1 MVEPLVKL
9 AGLRGHGGREFFGGA
24 TAALSGGCS
33 GWKNDAGRRRSSPA
47 GGSSAAAGLPDG
59 GGLKRGCS
67 RAKGGGDV
75 VCVSCACVRE
85 GGRRQ
90 EGDEGARWGSGASG
104 GGVRVSGKWG

>member
-1 MVEPLVKL
+1 MEPLVKL
-9 AGLRGHGGREFFGGA
+9 AGLRGHGGREFFGSA

-75 VCVSCACVRE
+75 VCVSCACRRGAAP
-85 GGRRQ
+85 GGRRGS
-90 EGDEGARWGSGASG
+90 EVGIGGEWWGG
-104 GGVRVSGKWG
+104 